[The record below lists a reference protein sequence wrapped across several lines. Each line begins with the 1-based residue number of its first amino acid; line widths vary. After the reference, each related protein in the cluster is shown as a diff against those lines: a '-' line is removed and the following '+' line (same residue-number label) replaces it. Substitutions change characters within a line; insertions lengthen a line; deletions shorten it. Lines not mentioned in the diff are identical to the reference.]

1 MRAAAD
7 LIARLSRT
15 SDGTSLVKEL
25 AAVSYDVTDR
35 ELGAAIKQAP
45 EVLAALDSTNWPLLR
60 SVRGFA
66 ERNDGVGDKADRL
79 IIALH
84 DAVNDHELTRSLVP
98 VLSRLQDESVALVT
112 EAARLATVAQPP
124 AAQPPEQGPEDI
136 SLTRHGRP
144 VVPSRPPPQLGF
156 AEPKPTAPLAAAP
169 VHGPSA
175 PHVVDT
181 TRLTG
186 LESALTDA
194 IADVRD
200 EICSYAAGHPGV
212 RIEIAWRPVSAEGR
226 IAADEEAAR

>member
-1 MRAAAD
+1 M
-7 LIARLSRT
+7 
-15 SDGTSLVKEL
+15 
-25 AAVSYDVTDR
+25 
-35 ELGAAIKQAP
+35 
-45 EVLAALDSTNWPLLR
+45 
-60 SVRGFA
+60 
-66 ERNDGVGDKADRL
+66 
-79 IIALH
+79 
-84 DAVNDHELTRSLVP
+84 
-98 VLSRLQDESVALVT
+98 
-112 EAARLATVAQPP
+112 
-124 AAQPPEQGPEDI
+124 
-136 SLTRHGRP
+136 
-144 VVPSRPPPQLGF
+144 VPSGPPPQLGF

-200 EICSYAAGHPGV
+200 EICSYAAAHPGV